1 MEMSSRKGMRSLLCR
16 SRFMWLIGLF
26 PAVVC
31 MAVPASP
38 DLQIQK
44 EDADF
49 SINSSSLP
57 LTPALR
63 SFAADIASMVRNGEV
78 RSISVVGSASP
89 DGPSSLNERLA
100 LERAHAVA
108 DFLVSE
114 TSVDPSLI
122 SVRSDGENIK
132 GFVELVME
140 SDNRMADGIL
150 DVLASPGTEAE
161 QEAALRALNN
171 GATWTWLASD
181 IFPRLRTAVITL
193 MCDDGRQ
200 LSMEISDKDNGI
212 KTQHPAP
219 FIEEVVSPRP
229 YLEDIS
235 EPMSVDTVSG
245 ISADTDEDF
254 VRHLYLKSNLPA
266 WLMLWTN
273 VGVELDVSRHW
284 SVTLPVYYSGFNYF
298 RHTLKWRTLT
308 LQPEGRYWFRRS
320 GTGPFIGAHFSVA
333 WYNVAFEGR
342 YRYQDHDR
350 RTPALGGGVSLGW
363 RFNISSNPR
372 WQMEASIGGGVYRL
386 DYDLFQNRYNGLL
399 VGRRQ
404 RTFFGIDQAA
414 LSISYRFDLEGKS
427 SKKKGGEK

>member
-1 MEMSSRKGMRSLLCR
+1 MNSRYTYFLVLATLLVAFSLRADVLR
-16 SRFMWLIGLF
+16 
-26 PAVVC
+26 P
-31 MAVPASP
+31 VPLNIETKNA
-38 DLQIQK
+38 K
-44 EDADF
+44 F
-49 SINSSSLP
+49 KINSSLLDVTPELKDLVHTIDSLSKAGS
-57 LTPALR
+57 LQT
-63 SFAADIASMVRNGEV
+63 VV
-78 RSISVVGSASP
+78 VVGSSSP
-89 DGPSSLNERLA
+89 DGPRVLNERLA
-100 LERAHAVA
+100 KKRAEAVA
-108 DFLVSE
+108 RFIIDNSSVEASEVQVS
-114 TSVDPSLI
+114 SI
-122 SVRSDGENIK
+122 GEDLS
-132 GFVELVME
+132 GLRELVE
-140 SDNRMADGIL
+140 NSSHPDKEA
-150 DVLASPGTEAE
+150 VLAIVQEPGFGDKDEIKLKRIDGRNA
-161 QEAALRALNN
+161 
-171 GATWTWLASD
+171 WKWLAAE
-181 IFPRLRTAVITL
+181 IFPSLRTAVVTVTAKDIQIVHNTT
-193 MCDDGRQ
+193 DGSSQ
-200 LSMEISDKDNGI
+200 SFPELK
-212 KTQHPAP
+212 KPL
-219 FIEEVVSPRP
+219 IEEVVSPRP

-235 EPMSVDTVSG
+235 EPMSVDTVSV

-320 GTGPFIGAHFSVA
+320 GTGPFVGAHFSVA

-350 RTPALGGGVSLGW
+350 RTPALGGGLSLGW

-414 LSISYRFDLEGKS
+414 LSISYRFDLEGKT